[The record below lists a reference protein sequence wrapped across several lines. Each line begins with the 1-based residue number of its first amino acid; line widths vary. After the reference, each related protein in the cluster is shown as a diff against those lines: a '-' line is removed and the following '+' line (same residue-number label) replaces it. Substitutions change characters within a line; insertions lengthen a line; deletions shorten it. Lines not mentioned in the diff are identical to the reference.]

1 VNLSGLKLI
10 DLSVPLA
17 PCVSEAVP
25 VSIEYMAHECGGAHL
40 AELVGMQQADLQE
53 GLGWASE
60 RVSAITHSSTHV
72 DAPFH
77 YSPQCDGRPSRTVD
91 ELPLDWFWGPGVC
104 IPVDASPQQDPV
116 TTLELEAFEEKHG
129 RSIGAGDIVLF
140 RTGAESHYGSASYN
154 EQGRGLSPSL
164 VEALC
169 GRGVR
174 LFGTDAWSID
184 PPFHLMR
191 QRLGSVGPSSVWEA
205 HFAGR
210 KVEFC
215 AIEKLSNLDK
225 LPPAGFWVACFPIKV
240 LRGSAAWVRAVAF
253 LNGV

>member
-1 VNLSGLKLI
+1 MNLSGLKLI

-17 PCVSEAVP
+17 PSVSEAVP
-25 VSIEYMAHECGGAHL
+25 VSIDYMAHECGGAHL
-40 AELVGMQQADLQE
+40 AELVGIEQADLQD

-60 RVSAITHSSTHV
+60 RISAITHSSTHV

-77 YSPQCDGRPSRTVD
+77 YSPQCNGRPSRTVD
-91 ELPLDWFWGPGVC
+91 EIPLDWFWGPGVC
-104 IPVDASPQQDPV
+104 IPVDAYPQHEPV
-116 TTLELEAFEEKHG
+116 TAEELTAFEEKHD
-129 RSIGAGDIVLF
+129 RRIVSGDIVLF
-140 RTGAESHYGSASYN
+140 RTGAERHYGSASYN
-154 EQGRGLSPSL
+154 EHGRGLSPSL

-169 GRGVR
+169 DKGVR

-184 PPFHLMR
+184 PPFRLMR
-191 QRLGSVGPSSVWEA
+191 ERLGTVGPGSVWEA

-225 LPPAGFWVACFPIKV
+225 LPPVGFWVACFPVKV
-240 LRGSAAWVRAVAF
+240 LRGSAAWARAVAF